1 MIDEDEINLSY
12 VLKSLNYFFFS
23 FAYTTVSHHTR
34 DFWLLVVERTLLDM
48 WLLLHSKGHFK
59 EFFKVILRIIFI

>member
-48 WLLLHSKGHFK
+48 WLLLH
-59 EFFKVILRIIFI
+59 